1 MHRAVPAL
9 PSSRIFQHC
18 SPPELQ
24 EKPWH
29 EEKERL
35 VWYFLFWNQ
44 VALHNPQNPWFNSDW
59 QITSW
64 KIENQGENWATEVAL
79 WTQQCVQQ
87 DGFSHTNPGHCAG
100 IICYPLIPTFHV
112 SEEINSTPTNKSIC
126 CAGLQEPI
134 VRARPNFLIKLAHS
148 FSFNLIKISFWKQ
161 AKCFQNLDSS
171 WQVLWET
178 LSTSCVWFCFPIQ
191 NWGRQLVKAFKY
203 L

>member
-1 MHRAVPAL
+1 MHQALPAL

-18 SPPELQ
+18 SPAELE

-29 EEKERL
+29 KEREGL
-35 VWYFLFWNQ
+35 VWHFLFWNQ
-44 VALHNPQNPWFNSDW
+44 VALHNPRNPWFNSDW

-64 KIENQGENWATEVAL
+64 KTEKSRRKL
-79 WTQQCVQQ
+79 GHWSCLLCVQQ
-87 DGFSHTNPGHCAG
+87 DGVSHTNPGHCAG

-112 SEEINSTPTNKSIC
+112 SEEINSTPTNNSIC
-126 CAGLQEPI
+126 WPGLQEPI

-161 AKCFQNLDSS
+161 ANCFQNLDSS
-171 WQVLWET
+171 WQGLWET

-191 NWGRQLVKAFKY
+191 NWGRQLV
-203 L
+203 